1 MQHGNAISYFFNTS
15 PARMRFFSFCQHVP
29 SEKLGNHEHAVF
41 ASLFRRQVAKDTKR
55 KSSQKP
61 TPAMEGNL
69 RHENRVMQKSKNPF
83 RNHLFFQ

>member
-1 MQHGNAISYFFNTS
+1 
-15 PARMRFFSFCQHVP
+15 MRFFSFCQHVP

-83 RNHLFFQ
+83 RNHWFFQ